1 MAGNGWSSTFTLV
14 QIIGNPEPGPGNGYW
29 IIGSDVPP
37 ELQARGIIACIRG
50 VKSEFGSYYYIGLY
64 PELSPIFIET
74 GFVPDSSG
82 NVYVFEQMTG
92 PNDGAQEFAENVTRA
107 FSWRVDGM
115 PPGLPNVEYPTSLT
129 VDDVAIRHT
138 MRGIP
143 TADAAIPSRPAADY
157 HEGSSPSLSP
167 SLGLI
172 DGATFYLSD
181 NTDLVTG
188 VVGTETAITAAQT
201 TAIFAPLTAYEIYC
215 RMPYT
220 SSVANDHVNCRIRV
234 GTAGTTADAAAGSSG
249 NKEVIS
255 AGNEH
260 YAEFSATYV
269 NTTNAFQSRFV
280 TPTIIRAAGAGNVS
294 VRAYTGGGYRHKVID
309 QARSADF

>member
-1 MAGNGWSSTFTLV
+1 MAGSGWSEQFALFL
-14 QIIGNPEPGPGNGYW
+14 IIGNPQPGPGNGY
-29 IIGSDVPP
+29 IQIGSEVPP
-37 ELQARGIIACIRG
+37 ELAARGIIACQLF
-50 VKSEFGSYYYIGLY
+50 VKSEFGSYFYIGLY

-74 GFVPDSSG
+74 GFVPGGTGD
-82 NVYVFEQMTG
+82 VYVFDQLTG
-92 PNDGAQEFAENVTRA
+92 PDESTQEWAESVTRA
-107 FSWRVDGM
+107 FSWRVEGM
-115 PPGLPNVEYPTSLT
+115 PPGLPNAEFPTSFQ
-129 VDDVAIRHT
+129 VDDVFLRT
-138 MRGIP
+138 TLRGIP
-143 TADAAIPSRPAADY
+143 TVDAPITSRPVADY
-157 HEGSSPSLSP
+157 HDGSPTLLP

-172 DGATFYLSD
+172 DGGTFYLSD
-181 NTDLVTG
+181 GSNLVTG

-201 TAIFAPLTAYEIYC
+201 SVTFAPLTAYEIYC

-260 YAEFSATYV
+260 YAEFSATYI
-269 NTTNAFQSRFV
+269 NTTNAFQTRFV

-294 VRAYTGGGYRHKVID
+294 VVAYTGGGYRHKVID
-309 QARSADF
+309 QCRSADF